1 MRPLFVVTLE
11 PFRTDLSDLVQRFK
25 HVGVQYFCSIRAIE
39 SFDEGILIGLARLD
53 VPQFNSALRTPGHE
67 LFGDQLRAIVEAN
80 RLGPAPPAH
89 HLRQH
94 ADHVLSRKRRINL
107 DGQALSHAFIQNIEG
122 AESSP
127 AVQRIAHEI
136 HSPHGIGLWDDRKR
150 LSHSNRQPLLRPS
163 RQVQPQLAIDSPE
176 PLGIPRMAIEPEPIT
191 TLPEAPATLGRHECR
206 ERCDHRR
213 IALGLVYERPV
224 VRGPAHPHRATG
236 PLHRK
241 AVYRHQVRDD
251 FPPFSRP

>member
-1 MRPLFVVTLE
+1 M
-11 PFRTDLSDLVQRFK
+11 
-25 HVGVQYFCSIRAIE
+25 
-39 SFDEGILIGLARLD
+39 
-53 VPQFNSALRTPGHE
+53 
-67 LFGDQLRAIVEAN
+67 
-80 RLGPAPPAH
+80 
-89 HLRQH
+89 
-94 ADHVLSRKRRINL
+94 
-107 DGQALSHAFIQNIEG
+107 
-122 AESSP
+122 
-127 AVQRIAHEI
+127 
-136 HSPHGIGLWDDRKR
+136 
-150 LSHSNRQPLLRPS
+150 
-163 RQVQPQLAIDSPE
+163 
-176 PLGIPRMAIEPEPIT
+176 IPRMPIEPQLGA